1 MNKLP
6 DWFRKTLIILFWLLL
21 WQGLSLA
28 VRNQIFLVGPIETFR
43 ALSAQITSAAF
54 WKAIGFSFG
63 RISLGFFLAFAA
75 GLLTGSLASFFPF
88 FGELLSPAVQF
99 MKSIPVASFVILA
112 LIWTGSENL
121 SVFIAFLV
129 VFPVIHVNTIA
140 GIQSTDKKLLEMA
153 FVFRIPPVKKALT
166 IYRTALYPYL
176 KSACK
181 TALGMGFKS
190 GIAAEVIGVPDGSI
204 GEGLYMAKIY
214 LSTAELFA
222 WTVTIIVLS
231 TLFEILFLFLMKL
244 LAGKGVPEHDG
255 KSEKA
260 QRAFLPGRNL
270 PGTRL

>member
-6 DWFRKTLIILFWLLL
+6 DWFRKTLIILFWILL

-28 VRNQIFLVGPIETFR
+28 VRNQIFLVGPVETFR

-54 WKAIGFSFG
+54 WRAIGFSFG

-99 MKSIPVASFVILA
+99 MKS
-112 LIWTGSENL
+112 
-121 SVFIAFLV
+121 FLV

-140 GIQSTDKKLLEMA
+140 GIRSTDKKLLEMA

-176 KSACK
+176 RSACK

-260 QRAFLPGRNL
+260 QRAFLPGRNP